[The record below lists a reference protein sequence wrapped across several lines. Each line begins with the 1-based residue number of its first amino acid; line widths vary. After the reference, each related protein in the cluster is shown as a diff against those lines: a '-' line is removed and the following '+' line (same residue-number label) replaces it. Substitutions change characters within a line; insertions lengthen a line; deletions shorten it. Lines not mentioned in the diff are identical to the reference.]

1 MCLEEMKENR
11 LQQER
16 MFNKVNVDLQWN
28 MFYGVLLQ

>member
-1 MCLEEMKENR
+1 MKENR

-16 MFNKVNVDLQWN
+16 MFNKVNVDLQWT

>member
-1 MCLEEMKENR
+1 MKENH